1 MKSQW
6 LSVHLYSAVDLD
18 LILLHIVR
26 PFLAQYFAP
35 SSGDCFFFIRYW
47 DEGSH
52 IRLRMKVPPMMGPVL
67 LSALNQQIRS
77 VPSLGCRLKAVA
89 YEPEIDR
96 YGDVDTIHFAEHY
109 FFLSS
114 RYILAHI
121 VPKPQRGSPLT
132 AAIELQLILLKALGW
147 EIPQLCQLLDHFI
160 AGWIRRLFDPLQD
173 PEEEHRFWSAQFE
186 KNFSRKAAAFRS
198 TIAQL
203 WSDLDRKDKP
213 DDRTDFL
220 TTSAQLLRTYMAA
233 VDHPQKRI
241 AICASLIHM
250 NNNRVG
256 LSNLDEAYASY
267 CLRHS
272 LHTILSS
279 QKP

>member
-1 MKSQW
+1 MKNHW
-6 LSVHLYSAVDLD
+6 LSVHLYSTVDLD

-26 PFLAQYFAP
+26 PFLARYFAP
-35 SSGDCFFFIRYW
+35 APAYSFFFIRYW

-52 IRLRMKVPPMMGPVL
+52 IRLRMQVPPAMEPDL
-67 LSALNQQIRS
+67 LAALDQQIRS
-77 VPSLGCRLKAVA
+77 VPSLGCRLQAVA

-96 YGDVDTIHFAEHY
+96 YGDAQTIHFAEHY

-114 RYILAHI
+114 RYVLAHV
-121 VPKPQRGSPLT
+121 VPKPQPSTPLT
-132 AAIELQLILLKALGW
+132 EAIHLQLILLKALGW

-173 PEEEHRFWSAQFE
+173 PAAERRFWSAQFE
-186 KNFSRKAAAFRS
+186 KNFNRKAAAFRS

-203 WSDLDRKDKP
+203 WGDLDRKDKS
-213 DDRTDFL
+213 DDRMVFL
-220 TTSAQLLRTYMAA
+220 TTSAQLLRSYMTA

-272 LHTILSS
+272 LDTILSS
-279 QKP
+279 QKS

>member
-1 MKSQW
+1 MRDNW
-6 LSVHLYSAVDLD
+6 LSVHLYSAVSLD

-26 PFLAQYFAP
+26 PFLADHFIP
-35 SSGDCFFFIRYW
+35 SADSFFFIRYW

-52 IRLRMKVPPMMGPVL
+52 IRLRMQVPAVREPDL
-67 LSALNQQIRS
+67 LDALDQQIRS
-77 VPSLGCRLKAVA
+77 VPSLGCKLKVVA

-96 YGDVDTIHFAEHY
+96 YGNAHTIHFAEHY

-114 RYILAHI
+114 RYILAHV

-132 AAIELQLILLKALGW
+132 EAIHLQLILLKALGW
-147 EIPQLCQLLDHFI
+147 EIPRLCQLLDYFI
-160 AGWIRRLFDPLQD
+160 AGWIRRLFDPLQN
-173 PEEEHRFWSAQFE
+173 PEAEHRFWSDQFE
-186 KNFSRKAAAFRS
+186 KNFNHKAAAFIPA
-198 TIAQL
+198 IAQL
-203 WSDLDRKDKP
+203 WSDLDNKEKS
-213 DDRTDFL
+213 DDRMVFL
-220 TTSAQLLRTYMAA
+220 TASTQLLRSYLAA
-233 VDHPQKRI
+233 VDHPQKKI

-272 LHTILSS
+272 LQAILSS
-279 QKP
+279 QNPI